1 MRNIFSS
8 VSCIIYVTIILLS
21 CGTQNE
27 SNEELK
33 DEVIAIHDE
42 VMPKMAELKTLK
54 KNILAVSET
63 LYQEDSVMHAELIG
77 KLESLAERMDQ
88 AFDGMF
94 VWMRQYKPGSEDMS
108 EKEYREYLLDQKEK
122 VQKVNADI
130 KATMNEAKVI
140 LDAKG

>member
-1 MRNIFSS
+1 MKNIFSS

-42 VMPKMAELKTLK
+42 VMPKMGELKTLK